1 MPRSPVPLVPV
12 LLSIPLMTA
21 CGTIPSTATVTPT
34 DEAVRVACSAFA
46 PITYSADG
54 DTAET
59 VTQIRAHN
67 AAGAA
72 LGCW

>member
-1 MPRSPVPLVPV
+1 MPRSPLPLVPV

-21 CGTIPSTATVTPT
+21 CGTIPSTVTPT

-46 PITYSADG
+46 PIIYSAVE

-59 VTQIRAHN
+59 VSQIRGHN